1 MILPFFTL
9 NLLAATSQGLGE
21 DYQNWLSGTPLA
33 QLIEVNR
40 FENQTLY
47 LQVKSEYSTPES
59 IKQVYNSWDSL
70 SRFYKKNEVEL
81 SATLFNKLKQ
91 LANTK
96 GRDLSINIASAI
108 PALFSAVI
116 LLNNSNGELQ
126 ETIQFVDSKGAGG
139 RPLIVS
145 GILFTSDFIPVKV
158 SLEEAKKMVSKQ
170 TRLFLRK
177 EFNLSNNEIRED
189 KNGSSQQSYLVEK
202 KGLITESYN
211 DKLEVAIWY
220 IPLEKEETEINFEFR
235 AYYARGIISAGEYT
249 EIDLTY
255 LPELIQIQKK
265 FKNYLNNL

>member
-9 NLLAATSQGLGE
+9 NLLVATSQGIEE

-47 LQVKSEYSTPES
+47 LQVKPEYSTPES
-59 IKQVYNSWDSL
+59 IKQIYASWDSL
-70 SRFYKKNEVEL
+70 SRFYKKNEVPL

-96 GRDLSINIASAI
+96 GQDLSINIASAI
-108 PALFSAVI
+108 PALFSATI
-116 LLNNSNGELQ
+116 QMTDGELQ
-126 ETIQFVDSKGAGG
+126 EKIQFVDSKGIGDL
-139 RPLIVS
+139 PLEMNGV
-145 GILFTSDFIPVKV
+145 LFSSDFIPVKV
-158 SLEEAKKMVSKQ
+158 SLQEAKKIVAKQ

-177 EFNLSNNEIRED
+177 EFNLSKNEIRED
-189 KNGSSQQSYLVEK
+189 KNGSSQQNYQVEK
-202 KGLITESYN
+202 KGLLTKSYN
-211 DKLEVAIWY
+211 DKIEVAIWY

-249 EIDLTY
+249 EIDLIY